1 MPSSR
6 RANRKNSRKNSRKAS
21 RKNSRKHG
29 GRRNLSRKSRGVF
42 STLYSPASGLL
53 RTASN
58 VAKSGLNSAYAVP
71 ATFARG
77 AKNTV
82 SNSVRALV
90 HGVDNIGHK
99 ATSGVNRALSS
110 AFARKNSRKNRK
122 NSRKNRKNSRKN
134 RKNSRKNSRKN
145 NRK

>member
-21 RKNSRKHG
+21 RKDRKHG
-29 GRRNLSRKSRGVF
+29 GRRNMSRKSRGVF

-110 AFARKNSRKNRK
+110 AFSRKNSRKNGRKASRKNRKASRKNRK
-122 NSRKNRKNSRKN
+122 NSRKNN
-134 RKNSRKNSRKN
+134 RK
-145 NRK
+145 